1 LEHKEGNGKVIM
13 QHAFEESEML
23 TGIPAGKPAEKI

>member
-1 LEHKEGNGKVIM
+1 LEHKDGNGKVM
-13 QHAFEESEML
+13 QHAFEEPEML